1 MSMAYYNRVNLLS
14 AAKFSRLADRIALRS
29 AQK

>member
-1 MSMAYYNRVNLLS
+1 MSMTYYNRVNLLS
-14 AAKFSRLADRIALRS
+14 AAKFGRLADRIALRS